1 MECVQ
6 TVRILQI
13 ITLVISKGITDAE
26 NGANNGL
33 DLAKMIITVIIIGK
47 QSIRKNICTWN
58 FGFNTLE
65 ERKLIDMEIKLKE
78 IDKDTLKVGDWVGI
92 AREVSYGWCSSF
104 RHKLIY
110 PAKIT
115 RITPKRTKFFTDK
128 FGEHDKREI
137 FYECDDQA
145 ARETFLA
152 KAFRDIQDGI
162 FELTELKRNDYIG
175 RISDEDLPEVAKHME
190 AMMKILKKYKEN

>member
-1 MECVQ
+1 MG
-6 TVRILQI
+6 I
-13 ITLVISKGITDAE
+13 IT
-26 NGANNGL
+26 
-33 DLAKMIITVIIIGK
+33 GK

-58 FGFNTLE
+58 FWFNTLE

-78 IDKDTLKVGDWVGI
+78 IDKDALKVGDFVGI
-92 AREVSYGWCSSF
+92 AREVSYGWGSSF
-104 RHKLIY
+104 RHQLIT
-110 PAKIT
+110 PAQIT

-137 FYECDDQA
+137 FYECDSEA

-162 FELTELKRNDYIG
+162 YELSELKRNDRI
-175 RISDEDLPEVAKHME
+175 RSISDENLPEVAEHMKSIME
-190 AMMKILKKYKEN
+190 IIEKYKEK